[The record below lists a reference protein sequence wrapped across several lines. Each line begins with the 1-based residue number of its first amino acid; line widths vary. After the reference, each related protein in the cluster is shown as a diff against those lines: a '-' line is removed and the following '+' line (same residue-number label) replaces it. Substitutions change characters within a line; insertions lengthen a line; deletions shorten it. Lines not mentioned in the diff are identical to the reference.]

1 VKCNAASHA
10 VNPKVVPVRNRR
22 LLSALALCAA
32 VSVSATGCFA
42 TVGGDAG
49 AGGTVVFSNTG
60 GALAAI
66 FADTA
71 YKQLA
76 DQGIQVAEESPN
88 NEAKLTAMVES
99 GTPTWDVFYASPYRT
114 VAKCDVLFEK
124 LDMSRINTEGLDPA
138 LTSECGVPV
147 LRSAF
152 LLVYN
157 ADKYGDRPP
166 QSWADFYDTANFP
179 GTRGIMNYAKD
190 AAIET
195 ALLASGVPGDQLYP
209 LDYERAFATLDTIRP
224 SARFYDTGAQQ
235 TQALESGEV
244 DMMLAWPGRA
254 YEATKNGANL
264 KVVWNQ
270 PLYYTDSLGIV
281 KGAPNMDEAYQL
293 INALIDVP
301 TQEEIMKRQP
311 YGAANA
317 NARPSEDPLLNSF
330 IATSNVTGTEVHRD
344 NEWWA
349 ANLDEAT
356 RQWTDWVNR

>member
-1 VKCNAASHA
+1 
-10 VNPKVVPVRNRR
+10 VVLVRNRR
-22 LLSALALCAA
+22 LVSALALTAA
-32 VSVSATGCFA
+32 VSFSATGCFA
-42 TVGGDAG
+42 TVGGDQA

-60 GALAAI
+60 GALASI
-66 FADTA
+66 FAETA
-71 YKQLA
+71 YKELSA
-76 DQGIQVAEESPN
+76 EGIQVAEESPN

-99 GTPTWDVFYASPYRT
+99 GSPTWDVFYSSPYRT

-124 LDMSRINTEGLDPA
+124 LDKSRINTAGLDPA
-138 LTSECGVPV
+138 QVTDCGVPV
-147 LRSAF
+147 LKSAF

-190 AAIET
+190 AGMET
-195 ALLASGVPGDQLYP
+195 ALLAAGVPGDQLYP

-224 SARFYDTGAQQ
+224 SVRFFDTGAQQ

-254 YEATKNGANL
+254 YEAAKNGANL

-270 PLYYTDSLGIV
+270 PLYYEDSLGIV
-281 KGAPNMDEAYQL
+281 KGAKNLDAAYAL
-293 INALIDVP
+293 INALVDVP
-301 TQEEIMKRQP
+301 TQELIMQRQP
-311 YGAANA
+311 YGSPNA
-317 NARPSEDPLLNSF
+317 NAKPSDDPLINSF

-356 RQWTDWVNR
+356 RQWTEWVNR

>member
-1 VKCNAASHA
+1 ML
-10 VNPKVVPVRNRR
+10 NRR
-22 LLSALALCAA
+22 HLSVLSLVAA
-32 VSVSATGCFA
+32 VSLTATACFA
-42 TVGGDAG
+42 TPGGTAG

-60 GALAAI
+60 GALASV

-71 YKQLA
+71 YKELSA
-76 DQGIQVAEESPN
+76 QGIQVAEESPN

-124 LDMSRINTEGLDPA
+124 LDMSRINTAGLDPA
-138 LTSECGVPV
+138 LISPCGVPV
-147 LRSAF
+147 LKSAF

-157 ADKYGDRPP
+157 ADKYRGKEPK
-166 QSWADFYDTANFP
+166 SWKDFYDTKAFP

-190 AAIET
+190 AGMET
-195 ALLASGVPGDQLYP
+195 ALLASGVPGDRLYP
-209 LDYERAFATLDTIRP
+209 LDFDRAFATLDTIRP

-254 YEATKNGANL
+254 YEATKNGTNL

-281 KGAPNMDEAYQL
+281 KGTKNLDGAYAL
-293 INALIDVP
+293 INALLGTP
-301 TQEEIMKRQP
+301 TQEAIMARQP
-311 YGAANA
+311 YGAANT
-317 NARPSEDPLLNSF
+317 NARPSPDPLLNKF
-330 IATSNVTGTEVHRD
+330 VATSNVSGTEVQRD
-344 NEWWA
+344 QGWWA

-356 RQWTDWVNR
+356 KRWTNWVNR